1 MDVTVATV
9 TEGDCEV
16 QSYCD
21 VVFVACFR
29 TATSLR
35 STFRLRVR
43 TDLHLLFLSLTRF
56 YGVVRGERLPS
67 SPSPFL
73 FRNRDETE
81 LRLQLDRFL
90 THFRYFSQQQL
101 SLLPPFSSPLLY
113 SLVLLLPF
121 LFSFFPLMFLLSLPS
136 SFLLPFFSFCLSF
149 HLSPV

>member
-1 MDVTVATV
+1 MATV
-9 TEGDCEV
+9 TEGEV

-81 LRLQLDRFL
+81 LRLQLDRLL

-113 SLVLLLPF
+113 SLVLLLLF

-136 SFLLPFFSFCLSF
+136 SFLLPFSSFCLSF

>member
-1 MDVTVATV
+1 MATV
-9 TEGDCEV
+9 TEGEV

-113 SLVLLLPF
+113 SLVLLLLF

-136 SFLLPFFSFCLSF
+136 SFILPFSSFCLSF